1 MQGGA
6 RIGAP
11 PFFMPAVLAPASL
24 CGTRVPIPPR
34 KPSMTPPTAKPPK
47 VPAPHAHAAHPAAP
61 VPPAT
66 PAAPAG
72 PAQPIPAARDL
83 GIMQGFPP
91 APDSIPGPSNW
102 DLPPFNRWS
111 FCNMRNLF
119 PTADVPRGSGPV
131 RALPPAQQ
139 ELRSIRF
146 PTLAGPQQTIGD
158 WLNTSYTD
166 GFMVISRGRTVHESY
181 HGDLG
186 ALNPH
191 LSQSVA
197 KSVVGTLAGV
207 LHGEGAL
214 DLDAP
219 MPSLVPELAQSG
231 YAGAT
236 LRQVLDMRSGVRFNE
251 DYGTPGSDMTRIDI
265 ASGWR
270 PAEGGHPPATIRDV
284 ILTLPQERAHGEAF
298 HYRSIETDVIAWAL
312 ERAAGASLAD
322 LLSSRIWSRMG
333 AERDAYFTVDGAGTA
348 LADGGFNATMRDY
361 ARLGLLLLEG
371 GAWGGAQI
379 VPEDW
384 IRASASGDRAVFG
397 APYTATSPK
406 GAYSRQWWIH
416 DAARGDFMAR
426 GVFGQ
431 LIYLDPKTEFL
442 AVKMSSWPDFL
453 IHSYTVDMLSAVT
466 AIRDAL
472 APA

>member
-1 MQGGA
+1 
-6 RIGAP
+6 
-11 PFFMPAVLAPASL
+11 V
-24 CGTRVPIPPR
+24 
-34 KPSMTPPTAKPPK
+34 
-47 VPAPHAHAAHPAAP
+47 
-61 VPPAT
+61 AT
-66 PAAPAG
+66 
-72 PAQPIPAARDL
+72 ARDQ

-91 APDSIPGPSNW
+91 APEAIPGASNW

-119 PTADVPRGSGPV
+119 PTADVPRGAGPV
-131 RALPPAQQ
+131 RALPGAQQ
-139 ELRSIRF
+139 ELRAIRF
-146 PTLAGPQQTIGD
+146 PTLAGHKQSVGD
-158 WLNTSYTD
+158 WLGASYTD
-166 GFMVISRGRTVHESY
+166 GFMVMSRGRVVHESY
-181 HGDLG
+181 SGDLG
-186 ALNPH
+186 ALSPH

-207 LHGEGAL
+207 LHGEGIL

-219 MPSLVPELAQSG
+219 MPSLVPELAHSG

-236 LRQVLDMRSGVRFNE
+236 LRHVLDMRSGVRFNE

-284 ILTLPQERAHGEAF
+284 ILTLPQERPHGEAF

-312 ERAAGASLAD
+312 ERAAGASLST
-322 LLSSRIWSRMG
+322 LLSDRIWSRMG

-361 ARLGLLLLEG
+361 ARFGLLLLEG
-371 GAWGGAQI
+371 GAWNGTQI
-379 VPEDW
+379 VPEEW
-384 IRASASGDRAVFG
+384 IRASATGDRAAFG
-397 APYTATSPK
+397 EPYTATSPK

-416 DAARGDFMAR
+416 DASRGDFMAR

-431 LIYLDPKTEFL
+431 LIYMDPKTDFL
-442 AVKMSSWPDFL
+442 AVKLSSWPDFL

-472 APA
+472 APS

>member
-1 MQGGA
+1 
-6 RIGAP
+6 
-11 PFFMPAVLAPASL
+11 
-24 CGTRVPIPPR
+24 
-34 KPSMTPPTAKPPK
+34 MTPPNAASPK
-47 VPAPHAHAAHPAAP
+47 GTVAHAPAAAASAAAALHPAAAQGA
-61 VPPAT
+61 VPPA
-66 PAAPAG
+66 PARAAPAQ
-72 PAQPIPAARDL
+72 PAPTARDH

-91 APDSIPGPSNW
+91 APEAIPGASNW

-119 PTADVPRGSGPV
+119 PTADVQRGTGPV
-131 RALPPAQQ
+131 RTLPSAQQ
-139 ELRSIRF
+139 ELRAIRF
-146 PTLAGPQQTIGD
+146 PTLAGTQQTVGD
-158 WLNTSYTD
+158 WLGSSYTD
-166 GFMVISRGRTVHESY
+166 GFLVMSRGRVVHESY
-181 HGDLG
+181 HNNMASHQL
-186 ALNPH
+186 H

-207 LHGEGAL
+207 MHGEGL
-214 DLDAP
+214 VDLDTP
-219 MPSLVPELAQSG
+219 MPRLVPELAHSG

-236 LRQVLDMRSGVRFNE
+236 LRHVLDMRSGVRFNE

-270 PAEGGHPPATIRDV
+270 PTEGGHPPATIRDV
-284 ILTLPQERAHGEAF
+284 ILSLPQERGHGEDF
-298 HYRSIETDVIAWAL
+298 HYRSIETDVVAWAL

-322 LLSSRIWSRMG
+322 LLSDRIWSRMG

-361 ARLGLLLLEG
+361 ARIGLLLLEG
-371 GAWGGAQI
+371 GAWNGDQI

-397 APYTATSPK
+397 EPYTATSPK
-406 GAYSRQWWIH
+406 GAYSRQWWVH

-442 AVKMSSWPDFL
+442 AVKLSSWPDFL

-466 AIRDAL
+466 TIRDAL
-472 APA
+472 APS